1 MHTSMSQ
8 NTIYVSGASN
18 RAIYYFN
25 IRGTASSVGQ
35 VPKVQTIVVLGGNG
49 WTFLSKNIL
58 CSVVPLLLNLVSLVP
73 IFYRRQQKG
82 KYLRDNASLQPLV
95 WLLIVDVLMSAQLV
109 VPIHNFLTEKGT
121 FSEWGCVV
129 YGAADMTLSLIE
141 VLLACMI
148 AFDRYIVTITPKW
161 GKWRC
166 NSNYF
171 KLIFFGAIAVGLWSF
186 VPTAGYG
193 KYSTFHHKMF
203 CSIDWRQGN
212 IEPDSE
218 KSRLSAHR
226 YIAFLTATCLV
237 FFLIPVCIASSL
249 YYSIIDHVDSQNA
262 SESQLENGIPK
273 PEVCTW
279 APKNHVGKVGLG
291 CLLVSVVPFF
301 AYSIVCLNPMKSN
314 FHQIHYIVIPVIVSR
329 VSTLLNPIFY
339 VWLNPEIIPIN
350 EFIAKRA
357 KPRPQR
363 PMYNTIRLIADVPG
377 MSFPILTP
385 TIPRRQLPKIP
396 PHLASPSRPSL
407 NDFLEEDTDYEPKE
421 HTPML

>member
-1 MHTSMSQ
+1 MKHSTLTS
-8 NTIYVSGASN
+8 NL
-18 RAIYYFN
+18 
-25 IRGTASSVGQ
+25 
-35 VPKVQTIVVLGGNG
+35 IV
-49 WTFLSKNIL
+49 FA
-58 CSVVPLLLNLVSLVP
+58 VVPLVLNLVSLVP

-82 KYLRDNASLQPLV
+82 KSIRDNASLQPLV
-95 WLLIVDVLMSAQLV
+95 WLLVVDVLMSAQLV
-109 VPIHNFLTEKGT
+109 VPIHNFLMEKGT
-121 FSEWGCVV
+121 FSEWSCIA
-129 YGAADMTLSLIE
+129 YGAADMTLSLVE

-166 NSNYF
+166 HSNYF

-193 KYSTFHHKMF
+193 KYSTFHHNMF

-249 YYSIIDHVDSQNA
+249 YYSIIDHVDSQNS
-262 SESQLENGIPK
+262 SEVVQLENGVPK

-279 APKNHVGKVGLG
+279 APKNHVAKVGLG
-291 CLLVSVVPFF
+291 CLLVSVLPFF
-301 AYSIVCLNPMKSN
+301 AYSVVCLNPMKSD
-314 FHQIHYIVIPVIVSR
+314 FHQIHYIVIPVIISR

-363 PMYNTIRLIADVPG
+363 PLYHTINLIADVPG

-396 PHLASPSRPSL
+396 PHLASPSKPSL
-407 NDFLEEDTDYEPKE
+407 NDFLDDDSDSEPKE

>member
-1 MHTSMSQ
+1 MKHSTLTT
-8 NTIYVSGASN
+8 NL
-18 RAIYYFN
+18 
-25 IRGTASSVGQ
+25 
-35 VPKVQTIVVLGGNG
+35 IV
-49 WTFLSKNIL
+49 FAA
-58 CSVVPLLLNLVSLVP
+58 VPLILNLVSLVP

-82 KYLRDNASLQPLV
+82 KAVRDNASLQPLV
-95 WLLIVDVLMSAQLV
+95 WLLVVDVLMSAQLI
-109 VPIHNFLTEKGT
+109 VPIHNFLMEKGT
-121 FSEWGCVV
+121 FSEWSCVF
-129 YGAADMTLSLIE
+129 YGAADMTLSLVE

-166 NSNYF
+166 HSNYF
-171 KLIFFGAIAVGLWSF
+171 KIIFFAAIIVGFWSF

-193 KYSTFHHKMF
+193 KYSTFHDDMF

-212 IEPDSE
+212 IEPESE
-218 KSRLSAHR
+218 QSRLSAHR

-249 YYSIIDHVDSQNA
+249 YYSIIDHVDSQNS
-262 SESQLENGIPK
+262 SEVQLENGVPK

-279 APKNHVGKVGLG
+279 APRNHVAKVGLG
-291 CLLVSVVPFF
+291 CLLVSVLPFF
-301 AYSIVCLNPMKSN
+301 AYSVVCLNPMKSD
-314 FHQIHYIVIPVIVSR
+314 FHQIHYIVVPVIISR

-363 PMYNTIRLIADVPG
+363 PLYHTINLARINFPKFLDSKVLFQIADVPG

-396 PHLASPSRPSL
+396 PHLASPSKPSL
-407 NDFLEEDTDYEPKE
+407 NDFLDEDSDSEPKE

>member
-1 MHTSMSQ
+1 MS
-8 NTIYVSGASN
+8 A
-18 RAIYYFN
+18 A
-25 IRGTASSVGQ
+25 
-35 VPKVQTIVVLGGNG
+35 
-49 WTFLSKNIL
+49 
-58 CSVVPLLLNLVSLVP
+58 VPLILNLVSLVP

-82 KYLRDNASLQPLV
+82 KAVRDNASLQPLV
-95 WLLIVDVLMSAQLV
+95 WLLVVDVLMSAQLI
-109 VPIHNFLTEKGT
+109 VPIHNFLMEKGT
-121 FSEWGCVV
+121 FSEWSCVF
-129 YGAADMTLSLIE
+129 YGAADMTLSLVE

-166 NSNYF
+166 HSNYF
-171 KLIFFGAIAVGLWSF
+171 KIIFFAAIIVGFWSF

-193 KYSTFHHKMF
+193 KYTIPTL
-203 CSIDWRQGN
+203 C
-212 IEPDSE
+212 P
-218 KSRLSAHR
+218 R

-249 YYSIIDHVDSQNA
+249 YYSIIDHVDSQNS
-262 SESQLENGIPK
+262 SEVQLENGVPK

-279 APKNHVGKVGLG
+279 APRNHVAKVGLG
-291 CLLVSVVPFF
+291 CLLVSVLPFF
-301 AYSIVCLNPMKSN
+301 AYSVVCLNPMKSD
-314 FHQIHYIVIPVIVSR
+314 FHQIHYIVVPVIISR

-363 PMYNTIRLIADVPG
+363 PLYHTINLIADVPG

-396 PHLASPSRPSL
+396 PHLASPSKPSL
-407 NDFLEEDTDYEPKE
+407 NDFLDEDSDSEPKE